1 MGLGARAS
9 FVRRAPARHVVT
21 IAAVMPKAH
30 ARLGSRPVPVLD
42 GSTPRHADFQWSSQ
56 CRPTRHRLVAVASSS
71 SSSPYPAAHPSPTSP
86 SPVVDGNKPSER
98 APRSPLALIAR
109 LMAGVAACVAWF
121 MFAPRAASAKKEV
134 AAAAVEAAAK
144 MTVDWHAAWGSIV
157 GTVALLVAYAFFCTS
172 ETAITTLWPWKVR
185 EISDQEG
192 PDSPFTLMRK
202 DINRFLTTILI
213 GSTVTS
219 IGSATLAAQA
229 AMHLYGEESIALCT
243 AALTLVTLIFCEIA
257 PKSIAVQNAAEVAR
271 VVIRPI
277 AAMSTLVYPI
287 GRLCTNLVNAVFAV
301 FDIKIAAEP
310 FVSEEELKLVLSGA
324 AKSGQVDSGEKEMI
338 QNVLDMSETPVREVM
353 TPLVRVV
360 GVEQSTSL
368 VELQKIWRTHRF
380 SRVPVYADRVDN
392 IVGVVYSMRLLE
404 YELKQELL
412 STIKVEQVTQK
423 PPFYVPESMSVV
435 KLMRELLAR
444 KTHMAIV
451 VNEHGGV
458 VGIATFEDCV
468 EEIVGEIYDEND
480 RPDESEINED
490 YVREVAH
497 DVYDVDCRAFVDD
510 LAEHVGV
517 QIPSS
522 ALYDTVGGFT
532 CDCFD
537 RIPNVGETM
546 VVHMASAN
554 RNYDDESDD
563 EDDPSNFGSRGRSFS
578 DASGEGESE
587 KIDYCGL
594 RPVRITVLDGGMKIL
609 RKVQIRVNDAARL
622 KEVLDGGGVPVPA
635 LRNPDDEGN
644 ADANGRNRE
653 ASVDEITVDDR
664 TETWQPS
671 R

>member
-1 MGLGARAS
+1 MIPSIVETLVGACDELSLLLRTLEITRTQNFISVKSVSTPSEAQAAQRVAAHKRAGLLAAGRSLRRSLELNKELLAAEDEKRRDRAQEE
-9 FVRRAPARHVVT
+9 REKEDT
-21 IAAVMPKAH
+21 MPQLSQQAH
-30 ARLGSRPVPVLD
+30 LHLLYQALKQDERILLTCTDGDFAMLLD
-42 GSTPRHADFQWSSQ
+42 GEHTLHFSVAP
-56 CRPTRHRLVAVASSS
+56 PTKHSL
-71 SSSPYPAAHPSPTSP
+71 
-86 SPVVDGNKPSER
+86 
-98 APRSPLALIAR
+98 
-109 LMAGVAACVAWF
+109 
-121 MFAPRAASAKKEV
+121 
-134 AAAAVEAAAK
+134 
-144 MTVDWHAAWGSIV
+144 
-157 GTVALLVAYAFFCTS
+157 
-172 ETAITTLWPWKVR
+172 
-185 EISDQEG
+185 
-192 PDSPFTLMRK
+192 
-202 DINRFLTTILI
+202 
-213 GSTVTS
+213 
-219 IGSATLAAQA
+219 ATLAAQA
-229 AMHLYGEESIALCT
+229 AMLLYGEESIALCT

-257 PKSIAVQNAAEVAR
+257 PKSIAVQNAAAVAR

-301 FDIKIAAEP
+301 FNIKIAAEP

-412 STIKVEQVTQK
+412 STIKVENLTQK
-423 PPFYVPESMSVV
+423 PPYYVPESMSVV

-480 RPDESEINED
+480 RPDESEINDD
-490 YVREVAH
+490 YIRQVAH

-510 LAEHVGV
+510 LAESIGID
-517 QIPSS
+517 IPSS

-546 VVHMASAN
+546 VVHMASASK
-554 RNYDDESDD
+554 NYDDDSQD
-563 EDDPSNFGSRGRSFS
+563 EDEPSNFGSRGRSFS
-578 DASGEGESE
+578 DTPGDEGE
-587 KIDYCGL
+587 KADFCAV

-622 KEVLDGGGVPVPA
+622 KEVIDGQTGAPSRMLGAGGG
-635 LRNPDDEGN
+635 DDSRIDE
-644 ADANGRNRE
+644 NRE
-653 ASVDEITVDDR
+653 PSVDEVTVDDR

>member
-1 MGLGARAS
+1 
-9 FVRRAPARHVVT
+9 
-21 IAAVMPKAH
+21 
-30 ARLGSRPVPVLD
+30 
-42 GSTPRHADFQWSSQ
+42 
-56 CRPTRHRLVAVASSS
+56 
-71 SSSPYPAAHPSPTSP
+71 
-86 SPVVDGNKPSER
+86 
-98 APRSPLALIAR
+98 
-109 LMAGVAACVAWF
+109 
-121 MFAPRAASAKKEV
+121 
-134 AAAAVEAAAK
+134 
-144 MTVDWHAAWGSIV
+144 
-157 GTVALLVAYAFFCTS
+157 
-172 ETAITTLWPWKVR
+172 
-185 EISDQEG
+185 
-192 PDSPFTLMRK
+192 
-202 DINRFLTTILI
+202 
-213 GSTVTS
+213 
-219 IGSATLAAQA
+219 
-229 AMHLYGEESIALCT
+229 MHLYGEESIALCT

-368 VELQKIWRTHRF
+368 VELQNIWRTHRF

-587 KIDYCGL
+587 KVDYCGL

-635 LRNPDDEGN
+635 LRNPDDED